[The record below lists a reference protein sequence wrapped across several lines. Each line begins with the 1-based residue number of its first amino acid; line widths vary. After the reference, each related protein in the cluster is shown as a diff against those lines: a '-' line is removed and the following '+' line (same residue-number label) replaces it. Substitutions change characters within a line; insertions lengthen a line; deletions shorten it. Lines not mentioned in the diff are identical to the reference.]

1 MSWVVEFDIQA
12 AKEFKKLSPD
22 LKKSIIDYLTN
33 KVLKSSHPK
42 ILGKP
47 LKYGYIG
54 LWRYRVEKHRII
66 CHIEEEKMVVLVLR
80 IGKRDSI
87 YE

>member
-1 MSWVVEFDIQA
+1 MSWIVEFDVQA
-12 AKEFKKLSPD
+12 AQEFKKHNQD

-33 KVLKSSHPK
+33 KLLKCNHPTD
-42 ILGKP
+42 LGKP
-47 LKYGYIG
+47 LKYGYVG

-66 CHIEEEKMVVLVLR
+66 CHIEEDKMVVLVLK
-80 IGKRDSI
+80 IGKRNSV

>member
-1 MSWVVEFDIQA
+1 MSWSIEFDLQA
-12 AKEFKKLSPD
+12 AKEFKKLDKPT
-22 LKKSIIDYLTN
+22 KQSILDYLTN
-33 KVLKSSHPK
+33 KVLKSKHPTD
-42 ILGKP
+42 LGKP

-66 CHIEEEKMVVLVLR
+66 CLIEEDKMIVLVLK
-80 IGKRDSI
+80 IGKRDSV

>member
-1 MSWVVEFDIQA
+1 MSWVVEFDVQA

-22 LKKSIIDYLTN
+22 LKRSIIDYLTN
-33 KVLKSSHPK
+33 KVLKSNHPK
-42 ILGKP
+42 DLGKA

-66 CHIEEEKMVVLVLR
+66 CHIEEDKMIVLVLK
-80 IGKRDSI
+80 IGKRDSV

>member
-1 MSWVVEFDIQA
+1 MSWVVEFDSQA

-22 LKKSIIDYLTN
+22 IKKSIIDYLTN

-42 ILGKP
+42 NLGKP

>member
-1 MSWVVEFDIQA
+1 MSWVVEFDSQA

-33 KVLKSSHPK
+33 KVLKSSNPK
-42 ILGKP
+42 NLGKP